1 MTNRW
6 RAYFELLRLPAVFT
20 AMADVMMGYLV
31 TQGSFQPPW
40 TVALLIVSSSL
51 TYLAGMVLNDVHD
64 VGVDAVQHRSA
75 RSQAG
80 GFRCF
85 QRNASVGVC
94 SRAARSRRGS

>member
-40 TVALLIVSSSL
+40 AVALLIASSSL
-51 TYLAGMVLNDVHD
+51 IYLAGMVLNDVHD
-64 VGVDAVQHRSA
+64 VDVDAVQRRSA

-80 GFRCF
+80 GFRF
-85 QRNASVGVC
+85 SQPNGLAGAC
-94 SRAARSRRGS
+94 SRAA